1 MLAHVLD
8 LEVTSDVYYIKD
20 ENKSATNR
28 SNMWSGRTIV
38 YPGLC
43 RCLRKWAMS
52 TTAQDES
59 VDRVW
64 AAWRTGHQYEGGD
77 VRHQK
82 AALSAAARPPEAAF
96 GQSNSYDVEGA
107 SRSLADT
114 ISRGHSMIRPEQR
127 VSVVTGATGGIGRWI
142 ALGLAQADHHVV
154 LVCRDAE
161 KGHMLSA
168 WIREHAPAA
177 STELRLADLS
187 SLRAARHLGEEIAA
201 AHPRLAVLVNNAGMF
216 TARRTTTVEGHDIVI
231 AVNHLAPLVLTDA
244 LEGALRAGR
253 RSRIVNVGSSTS
265 DRARIDPDN
274 LELVR
279 HWGMVRAYGRSKLAM
294 MMSTFVRAQRLRG
307 SGVVANVVHPG
318 MVATG
323 LVRERGAIGF
333 AWRLMGPFLR
343 SGQQGADTPLQVALA
358 ADWEAVSG
366 AYVKDRASV
375 RPNRRALDPVLL
387 DQVEAA
393 SRALAARSTVVDA
406 LP

>member
-1 MLAHVLD
+1 
-8 LEVTSDVYYIKD
+8 
-20 ENKSATNR
+20 
-28 SNMWSGRTIV
+28 
-38 YPGLC
+38 
-43 RCLRKWAMS
+43 
-52 TTAQDES
+52 
-59 VDRVW
+59 
-64 AAWRTGHQYEGGD
+64 
-77 VRHQK
+77 
-82 AALSAAARPPEAAF
+82 
-96 GQSNSYDVEGA
+96 
-107 SRSLADT
+107 
-114 ISRGHSMIRPEQR
+114 MIRPEQR

-161 KGHMLSA
+161 KGHTLSA
-168 WIREHAPAA
+168 WIRDHAPTA

-406 LP
+406 LT

>member
-1 MLAHVLD
+1 
-8 LEVTSDVYYIKD
+8 
-20 ENKSATNR
+20 
-28 SNMWSGRTIV
+28 
-38 YPGLC
+38 
-43 RCLRKWAMS
+43 
-52 TTAQDES
+52 
-59 VDRVW
+59 
-64 AAWRTGHQYEGGD
+64 
-77 VRHQK
+77 
-82 AALSAAARPPEAAF
+82 
-96 GQSNSYDVEGA
+96 
-107 SRSLADT
+107 
-114 ISRGHSMIRPEQR
+114 MIRPEQR

-253 RSRIVNVGSSTS
+253 LSRIVNVGSSTS